1 MGNRL
6 NIVVKTLVTV
16 MVKKKLACKLSS
28 YANCDKI
35 ECRCDDYDGD
45 LIFPGS
51 GCVKRIIAARSNVLR

>member
-16 MVKKKLACKLSS
+16 MAKKKLACKLSS

-35 ECRCDDYDGD
+35 EYRCDDYDGGS
-45 LIFPGS
+45 IFPGQVDNRCKVPQLS
-51 GCVKRIIAARSNVLR
+51 CDNG